1 MNTLRAIIIDD
12 ERKGIESLCLLV
24 GKFVPGV
31 KVVSHTAHAGEAI
44 ELIENYKPEIVFLD
58 INMPEMNGFELLDRL
73 TWREFNLIFT
83 TAHQEFGLRALKS
96 NAVDYLLKP
105 IDHEDL
111 SQAVARIRKRLE
123 AEVERAERY
132 NITRLVAALNSTGRE
147 RLLISLKT
155 EVETVK
161 VEEIVLLESVSNYT
175 RIYLEDSRE
184 ILTSKTLKEFDQ
196 QLCDEGNPVSPASRR
211 FMRVHNSFILN
222 LAKVCRYLKSTE
234 AIVMKGDRQVPVSKS
249 KKEAFYR
256 WMNV

>member
-12 ERKGIESLCLLV
+12 ERKGIESLCLLIE
-24 GKFVPGV
+24 KFVTGV
-31 KVVSHTAHAGEAI
+31 KVVAHTVHASEAI

-58 INMPEMNGFELLDRL
+58 INMPEMNGFELLDKL

-83 TAHQEFGLRALKS
+83 TAHQEYGLRALKS

-105 IDHEDL
+105 VDHEDL
-111 SQAVARIRKRLE
+111 AQAVSRIRKRLE
-123 AEVERAERY
+123 AEIERAEKY
-132 NITRLVAALNSTGRE
+132 NITKLVEALNSTGRE

-161 VEEIVLLESVSNYT
+161 VEEIVFLESVSNYT

-196 QLCDEGNPVSPASRR
+196 QLCDEGNPALQAGRR
-211 FMRVHNSFILN
+211 FMRVHNSFIVN
-222 LAKVCRYLKSTE
+222 LAKVCRYLKASE
-234 AIVMKGDRQVPVSKS
+234 SIVMRGDKHVPVSKS